1 MAETDVKIV
10 VRIKDCIEQCGG
22 NYPSWYVGR
31 AEYPEE
37 ALVAHGVS
45 LDKNRHIYFTAA
57 TIEEAKSIVHYFMT
71 RLGTDGN
78 RCGPCDEKALSIY
91 AYEKSATTHP

>member
-22 NYPSWYVGR
+22 NYSTWYVGR

-37 ALVAHGVS
+37 ALVAHGVN
-45 LDKNRHIYFTAA
+45 LDKDRHIYFTTANM
-57 TIEEAKSIVHYFMT
+57 EEATSIVHYFIT

-78 RCGPCDEKALSIY
+78 KSGHCDEKALGVY